1 MTPVLKKPTLDTSI
15 LANFRPVSV
24 LPFISKVM
32 EKIVFL
38 QLQSFLSTN
47 RIYETFQ
54 SGFKSLHSTETALIR
69 VLNDILMITDS
80 GASVILIMLD
90 LSSAF
95 DTVDHGILISRLES
109 YVGLGGVVLNWFKS
123 FLTNRTF
130 SVKIGN
136 FTSSLRNLSCGVP
149 QGSVLAPTLFSLY
162 LLPLGSIFRKH
173 NVAFHCYADDMQIYL
188 PLTSGNENA
197 VSNLSACL
205 NDVKAWLSKN
215 SLFLNSDKS
224 EAIVFCPPEQRRQY
238 LPNLDLLNFTISA
251 KVRNLGVV
259 IDNNLQFDRQIAS
272 VVGSSFFHL
281 RSFAKIKSFLS
292 NASLEVAIHA
302 FITSRLDYCNSL
314 YYGISKNQISR
325 LQVVQNAAARFLKG
339 GKKFDHVTPFLRS
352 LHWLPVQYRIDYKIL
367 LLVYKSLNNL
377 APSYLS
383 DLLHP
388 YTSNRELRSGNKSL
402 LRIPRTRLKKRG
414 NRAFEVVGPTLWN
427 NLPIHLKMASTLS
440 EFKTALKTYLFGLAF
455 NV

>member
-1 MTPVLKKPTLDTSI
+1 
-15 LANFRPVSV
+15 
-24 LPFISKVM
+24 M
-32 EKIVFL
+32 EKVVSL

-47 RIYETFQ
+47 RIYEIFQ
-54 SGFKSLHSTETALIR
+54 SGFKSLHSTETALVR

-80 GASVILIMLD
+80 GVSVILIMLD

-136 FTSSLRNLSCGVP
+136 FTSSLRKLSCGVP

-215 SLFLNSDKS
+215 VLFLNSDKS
-224 EAIVFCPPEQRRQY
+224 EAIVFCPSEHRRQH
-238 LPNLDLLNFTISA
+238 LPNLDLLNLTISA
-251 KVRNLGVV
+251 KVCNLGVV

-272 VVGSSFFHL
+272 VVGSSFFHI
-281 RSFAKIKSFLS
+281 RSFSKIKSFLS
-292 NASLEVAIHA
+292 NASLEVAILA

-314 YYGISKNQISR
+314 FYGVSKSQISR
-325 LQVVQNAAARFLKG
+325 LQVVQNAAARFLNG
-339 GKKFDHVTPFLRS
+339 GKKFDHVTPLLRS
-352 LHWLPVQYRIDYKIL
+352 LHWLPVQYRIHYKIL

-377 APSYLS
+377 APAYLS

-388 YTSNRELRSGNKSL
+388 YTSNRELRSGKKSL
-402 LRIPRTRLKKRG
+402 LHIPRTRLKKRG
-414 NRAFEVVGPTLWN
+414 NRAFEGVGPTLWN
-427 NLPIHLKMASTLS
+427 NLPIQLKKASTLS
-440 EFKTALKTYLFGLAF
+440 EFIYLNLFFKAPYF
-455 NV
+455 D

>member
-1 MTPVLKKPTLDTSI
+1 MGVIVETYLQHFVCAVMLVLAVI
-15 LANFRPVSV
+15 NVV
-24 LPFISKVM
+24 IFIS
-32 EKIVFL
+32 L
-38 QLQSFLSTN
+38 RSAD
-47 RIYETFQ
+47 
-54 SGFKSLHSTETALIR
+54 LHTYCNNDPFCHVELPGIR
-69 VLNDILMITDS
+69 CYSIT
-80 GASVILIMLD
+80 
-90 LSSAF
+90 
-95 DTVDHGILISRLES
+95 
-109 YVGLGGVVLNWFKS
+109 
-123 FLTNRTF
+123 
-130 SVKIGN
+130 
-136 FTSSLRNLSCGVP
+136 
-149 QGSVLAPTLFSLY
+149 
-162 LLPLGSIFRKH
+162 
-173 NVAFHCYADDMQIYL
+173 
-188 PLTSGNENA
+188 
-197 VSNLSACL
+197 
-205 NDVKAWLSKN
+205 
-215 SLFLNSDKS
+215 
-224 EAIVFCPPEQRRQY
+224 
-238 LPNLDLLNFTISA
+238 SA

-292 NASLEVAIHA
+292 NASLEVAIQA

-352 LHWLPVQYRIDYKIL
+352 LHWLPVL

-402 LRIPRTRLKKRG
+402 LRIPRTRLEKRG